1 MIWFIAFLV
10 LMAIGCYCTYRT
22 AEVHELHKM
31 RAAFDIK
38 EHDIEK
44 LINEHKE
51 EKDFNKCY
59 YEGEIEELEE
69 MKKMIDKKIEELKA
83 FDI

>member
-1 MIWFIAFLV
+1 M
-10 LMAIGCYCTYRT
+10 
-22 AEVHELHKM
+22 
-31 RAAFDIK
+31 K

-69 MKKMIDKKIEELKA
+69 IKKMIDKKIEELKT

>member
-10 LMAIGCYCTYRT
+10 LMVIGCYCTYRT
-22 AEVHELHKM
+22 AEVRELHKM

-44 LINEHKE
+44 LINKHKE